1 MNWLPTRMPTCHW
14 GNTGTGGWYG
24 KIGKLFILI
33 SSCCCLETGMEVSCN
48 WFVFILRCSGQNDWM
63 WVSFGS
69 CPFSQPHFLSLSFC
83 CFSQSGSTTD
93 TRKKNLWIL
102 ASFGAWHGEKAT
114 AWPIPQRDSP
124 STQSFSHT
132 GTRKNRC
139 LGQLVE
145 EFLSCRTIKPEGS

>member
-93 TRKKNLWIL
+93 TGKKSVDPGELWGL
-102 ASFGAWHGEKAT
+102 AWGESHCMAH
-114 AWPIPQRDSP
+114 
-124 STQSFSHT
+124 STERFAKHT
-132 GTRKNRC
+132 
-139 LGQLVE
+139 V
-145 EFLSCRTIKPEGS
+145 FLSHGHKEE